1 MHGNTLEI
9 RFRQSIDSSCLQ
21 CFHLKLRRF
30 LLEEALYAHNDGVFL
45 TKMLSNLLTMLE
57 VELTHKTLVDIEEL
71 TAYLAFLK
79 YHLALS
85 ILLRNDNTLQD
96 VQLVMSHCAV
106 TSCQFSSDVA
116 LIGTDNLFHKSIFL
130 SSLLY

>member
-9 RFRQSIDSSCLQ
+9 RFRQSIDSSRLQ
-21 CFHLKLRRF
+21 SFHLKLGR
-30 LLEEALYAHNDGVFL
+30 LLLKEALNAHNYGLFL
-45 TKMLSNLLTMLE
+45 TKMFSNLLTMLE

-71 TAYLAFLK
+71 TAYIAFLK
-79 YHLALS
+79 YHLTLS

>member
-9 RFRQSIDSSCLQ
+9 RFRQSIDSSRLQ
-21 CFHLKLRRF
+21 SFHLKLGR
-30 LLEEALYAHNDGVFL
+30 LLLKEALNAHNYGLFL
-45 TKMLSNLLTMLE
+45 TKMFSNLLTMLE

-71 TAYLAFLK
+71 TAYIAFLK
-79 YHLALS
+79 YHLTLC
-85 ILLRNDNTLQD
+85 IFLRYENTLQD
-96 VQLVMSHCAV
+96 VQLIMSHCAV